1 MPKHVAAVTDD
12 ADRHVPAVS
21 VCVPAYQGA
30 KYIGA
35 TVESVLAQTLTD
47 FELVVLDNGSTDGT
61 SAVVA
66 SFDDPRI
73 RLERR
78 EETVPISH
86 NWNRAV
92 RLCRAPLVK
101 LLCADDVL
109 RPRALE
115 LQVAALR
122 THGDVAMAAARADM
136 LDPAD
141 RILFRNRFLGGLVGV
156 RSAEDV
162 VRAIVRHGGNPI
174 GPPVSVTFRR
184 ADFEA
189 VGGFDPDEEFLGDL
203 LLWSR
208 LLQHGRFVGL
218 DESLG
223 GLRIH
228 PGSVSG
234 AAGRPQFRAQRAFTT
249 ALAEDDRWTV
259 RRRDVLAGGIGAYGA
274 LARRHALFV
283 FSRLRNRIAP
293 PSPTT
298 GRNGTPLDGGRPA
311 SGSADDVRAAG
322 GRPDTGPA
330 TPVLHDAGSG
340 DITPR

>member
-1 MPKHVAAVTDD
+1 MRKSVEDARATDD
-12 ADRHVPAVS
+12 HAVPAVS

-30 KYIGA
+30 TYIGA
-35 TVESVLAQTLTD
+35 TIESVLAQTFTD

-78 EETVPISH
+78 DETVPISH

-115 LQVAALR
+115 LQVSALR
-122 THGDVAMAAARADM
+122 ADEGVALAAGRTDM

-141 RILFRNRFLGGLVGV
+141 RVLFRNRFLRGLVGV
-156 RSAEDV
+156 LDGDDV

-208 LLQHGRFVGL
+208 LLDRGRFVGL
-218 DESLG
+218 QESLG

-228 PGSVSG
+228 PSSLSG
-234 AAGRPQFRAQRAFTT
+234 AAGRREFRAQRAFTA

-259 RRRDVLAGGIGAYGA
+259 RRRDVLVGGLGAYGA

-283 FSRLRNRIAP
+283 VSRLRHRVAGMSPRTDQDGAP
-293 PSPTT
+293 S
-298 GRNGTPLDGGRPA
+298 DGAGPASRRTDDVPA
-311 SGSADDVRAAG
+311 SGSRHD
-322 GRPDTGPA
+322 PGPEA
-330 TPVLHDAGSG
+330 TPAVHAESR
-340 DITPR
+340 DIAPR